1 MKDETFNMSIRK
13 YLKTVGINSQIAIE
27 KAVRRALAE
36 QHLKGNEILPVTMTL
51 TVGKLDLKLSFDG
64 ELSLE

>member
-36 QHLKGNEILPVTMTL
+36 QQLKGNEILPVTMTL
-51 TVGKLDLKLSFDG
+51 SVGKLNLKLSFDG